1 MTATLNKINHF
12 PPRLGPTVLIILD
25 GVGIG
30 KDYPGN
36 AVFLAHPENFNAYL
50 LQAKQQN
57 LYAQLQA
64 HGVAV
69 GLPTDGDMGNSEV
82 GHNALGSGQ
91 IYAQGA
97 KLVNESLRNGA
108 FFQTA
113 TWKNSVEKTAQDQK
127 TVHFIGLLSDGNVH
141 SHIEQLFA
149 IMDGCLKSG
158 IKKIRVH
165 PLLDGR
171 DVPPTSALLYLD
183 QLEQRLLTYRQQGID
198 ALVASGGGRMYLTM
212 DRYYSD
218 WAMVRRGWM
227 AHVLGKI
234 QAEDIT
240 SDYPGYFSSATEAI
254 NMARQLW
261 PKKQDQFNPPFVIV
275 DGAGRPVG
283 KMQDGDTVIN
293 FNFRGDRAIQISE
306 AFELENFTGFD
317 RIERPKVHYCGLLEY
332 DGDRHLPANYLV
344 PPPTI
349 KNVSGEY
356 FCAMGIKSY
365 AISETHKFGH
375 VTYFW
380 NGNRSGKIDEQLE
393 TYVEIKSDSNDQ
405 VESLPK
411 MKAQEITTQLV
422 AAIGSGKYQYLRANF
437 ANGDM
442 VGHTGNINAC
452 IEAIRTVDQC
462 LQQVVDATLKASGV
476 IIVTADHGNSEEK
489 IDAKG
494 NILTSHT
501 LNPVPFFIIDSTHQG
516 IYQVDTSHIKNP
528 GLANVAATVFN
539 LMGYQAPDFYG
550 PSLIRFR

>member
-1 MTATLNKINHF
+1 MTTTLSKINNF

-25 GVGIG
+25 GVGVG

-36 AVFLAHPENFNAYL
+36 AVFLAKPANLLAYME
-50 LQAKQQN
+50 QAKHQN
-57 LYAQLQA
+57 LYTQLQA
-64 HGVAV
+64 HGTAV

-113 TWKNSVEKTAQDQK
+113 TWKNTVEKTAQKHK

-149 IMDGCLKSG
+149 MMDGCIKSG
-158 IKKIRVH
+158 ITKIRVH
-165 PLLDGR
+165 TLLDGR
-171 DVPPTSALLYLD
+171 DVPPTSGLLYLE
-183 QLEQRLLTYRQQGID
+183 QLEQRLLSYRQQGID
-198 ALVASGGGRMYLTM
+198 ALIASGGGRMYLTM

-234 QAEDIT
+234 ESADIT
-240 SDYPGYFSSATEAI
+240 PEYPGYFTEAATAV
-254 NMARQLW
+254 NLARQLW

-275 DGAGRPVG
+275 DRLGNPVG
-283 KMQDGDTVIN
+283 KMSDGDTVIN

-306 AFELENFTGFD
+306 AFEEDNFTGFD
-317 RIERPKVHYCGLLEY
+317 RLSRPQVHYCGLLEY

-344 PPPTI
+344 PPPSI
-349 KNVSGEY
+349 KNVSAEY

-380 NGNRSGKIDEQLE
+380 NGNRSEKINEHLE
-393 TYVEIKSDSNDQ
+393 TFVEIPSDGNDQ
-405 VESLPK
+405 IESHPQ
-411 MKAQEITTQLV
+411 MKAEEITAQLV
-422 AAIGSGKYQYLRANF
+422 KAISSGQYPYLRANF

-442 VGHTGNINAC
+442 VGHTGNLDAC
-452 IEAIRTVDQC
+452 IRAVKTVDHC
-462 LQQVVDATLKASGV
+462 LQQVVDATLKANGV

-489 IDAKG
+489 LDAKG
-494 NILTSHT
+494 NIITSHT

-516 IYQVDTSHIKNP
+516 VYQIDTSLIKNP

-539 LMGYQAPDFYG
+539 IMGYQAPDFYQ
-550 PSLIRFR
+550 PSLIRLR